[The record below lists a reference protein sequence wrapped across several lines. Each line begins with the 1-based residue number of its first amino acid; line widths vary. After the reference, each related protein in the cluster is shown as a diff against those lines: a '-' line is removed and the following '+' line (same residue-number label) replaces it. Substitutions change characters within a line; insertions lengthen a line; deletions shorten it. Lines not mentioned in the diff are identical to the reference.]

1 MKLITAHRVLISA
14 GIAFF
19 AFYALLQARVFLVRG
34 GGADALVQA
43 VVAAAVVVGLVIY
56 YRSLRGWGRR

>member
-19 AFYALLQARVFLVRG
+19 AFYGLLQARVFLVRG

-43 VVAAAVVVGLVIY
+43 VIAAAVVVGLVIY